1 MDMLKKERQLY
12 ILELVERDGR
22 ATTND
27 LTAELGV
34 TEDTIRKDFQELSA
48 QGKVKRIHGGVLRIE
63 KGLLDFEERIVQQS
77 SVKEQLAKKAVEL
90 IADKQVLYIDGGT
103 TNLKLAEAL
112 PQDFAGSIITNSPAI
127 ALTLCKYPNTV
138 ITLIGG
144 TLERTTKIVEGTSA
158 IQQIQGMNIQ
168 CCILGVSSLS
178 PESGITFPSSGEAI
192 LKREVMNH
200 SDQII
205 VIANKEKLGTV
216 ATFHS
221 SAVSEINIL
230 VTNETSKDVLSKY
243 EQCGIKIVVQ
253 ELE

>member
-1 MDMLKKERQLY
+1 MLKKERQLY
-12 ILELVERDGR
+12 ILELVEQDGR

-34 TEDTIRKDFQELSA
+34 AEDTIRKDFQELSA

-63 KGLLDFEERIVQQS
+63 RGLVDFEDRIVQQS
-77 SVKEQLAKKAVEL
+77 SEKEQLAKKAVEL

-112 PQDFAGSIITNSPAI
+112 PQDFAGSVITNSPAI
-127 ALTLCKYPNTV
+127 ALTLCKYPNAV
-138 ITLIGG
+138 ITIIGG
-144 TLERTTKIVEGTSA
+144 NLEPTTKIVEGTSA
-158 IQQIQGMNIQ
+158 IQQIQEMNIQ

-178 PESGITFPSSGEAI
+178 PQSGITFPSSGEAI
-192 LKREVMNH
+192 LKREVM
-200 SDQII
+200 SRSEQTI

-221 SAVSEINIL
+221 NPVSAIDIL
-230 VTNETSKDVLSKY
+230 VTNETNKEILSKY
-243 EQCGIKIVVQ
+243 EQCGINIVVQ
-253 ELE
+253 ETE